1 MGKKEKDEIK
11 DIIPHMKKTLPAA
24 IVNVVSKEITPPGFA
39 DGVATLLKY
48 VDDDKY
54 NTIIESDAHGWQRYE
69 KDIQTSI
76 TEGFTCHSGIKEARQ
91 DAAAA
96 AAATVT
102 TATTP
107 GEDVN
112 DPLIYMEKA
121 WKSRWLTFS
130 KGADFQYYCT
140 SNVQATIDEMNGTI
154 AHDLSVLI
162 NMKDT
167 LLNSYDSLYI
177 YKQSLSAIINSKLKE
192 LNKNGNKIDT
202 YNQNLFI
209 DERKDLHEKSNY
221 EFYKSINFYIILFYY
236 SLLICYFIF
245 SPFFKEKK
253 YKNYLLVS
261 IIILYIFLPLIL
273 PHLLA
278 IIYNIYLYIL
288 ESNNLRDE
296 IISYPYIIEDREK
309 YE

>member
-76 TEGFTCHSGIKEARQ
+76 TEGFRCLSGIKEARE
-91 DAAAA
+91 DAALVAA
-96 AAATVT
+96 A

-112 DPLIYMEKA
+112 DPLIYIEKA

-130 KGADFQYYCT
+130 EGADFQDNCT
-140 SNVQATIDEMNGTI
+140 SNVQATIDDMN
-154 AHDLSVLI
+154 
-162 NMKDT
+162 
-167 LLNSYDSLYI
+167 
-177 YKQSLSAIINSKLKE
+177 
-192 LNKNGNKIDT
+192 
-202 YNQNLFI
+202 
-209 DERKDLHEKSNY
+209 
-221 EFYKSINFYIILFYY
+221 
-236 SLLICYFIF
+236 
-245 SPFFKEKK
+245 
-253 YKNYLLVS
+253 
-261 IIILYIFLPLIL
+261 
-273 PHLLA
+273 
-278 IIYNIYLYIL
+278 
-288 ESNNLRDE
+288 
-296 IISYPYIIEDREK
+296 
-309 YE
+309 